1 MEYVKDTCLIE
12 SFNWRMIMN
21 KVFDNRELSWLK
33 FNHRV
38 LMESNNSST
47 PLFERY
53 RFLGISASNL
63 DEFYMIRV
71 GSLIDQKALSILT
84 LDSKTNLSAEEQL
97 NRIYKETIHQYKVR
111 DASFETLINEFKEHK
126 INHLDIHD
134 LSKIEKDILSQYFEH
149 EVIPVLSP
157 QIINAKHPFPQFIN
171 KHTYLLLSLEKKN
184 KSELGLI
191 SLNLKSLPNIF
202 VFPLNKTFKF
212 VLLED
217 IIYLFGHKLFKEWT
231 LISKALIR
239 ITRNA
244 DLDLLET
251 VDYEINDFKES
262 IKQLL
267 KKRTR
272 MNPIRLEV
280 RYDLD
285 ESTYLRLKKQL
296 QISSKQ
302 RFDLNSPL
310 DFSYLNELENHIKTS
325 KLTSFLYP
333 IQLQNLSP
341 YINHNY
347 SIINQVLKN
356 DLFISYPFNPIISF
370 INFLKEAVNDPKIF
384 SIKIC
389 LYRLA
394 TDSRIIKYLIQAAE
408 NGKEVIVVME
418 LKARFDEFNNIEWS
432 NRLDEA
438 GCRII
443 YGVSNLKVHSKVA
456 QFLRKDGSK
465 VQMITHISTGNYNEK
480 TSQLYTDVNILTSN
494 TIIGQDINKFFQ
506 SILSDQIDDI
516 QTNMNKILVSPFG
529 IQSEFIS
536 LINKEINYHRLFNNG
551 HIIFKMNSLTDV
563 SIMNAL
569 IEASK
574 EGVKI
579 DLIVRGIC
587 CLIPGIKDE
596 TENITV
602 RSLVGRYLEH
612 SRIYYFHHNG
622 EEKYYISSADLMTR
636 NMEKRIEIACP
647 ILDKNIMNE
656 CAYILNE
663 CLKDTVNAHQM
674 NSDGSYQK
682 IEDEYEYNSQTN
694 LFTPL
699 ISLTNKVVIKPNYWE
714 LLLQKIKSFFVEIE

>member
-1 MEYVKDTCLIE
+1 MT
-12 SFNWRMIMN
+12 N
-21 KVFDNRELSWLK
+21 VFDNRELSWLK
-33 FNHRV
+33 FNNRV
-38 LMESNNSST
+38 LMESNNDIN

-53 RFLGISASNL
+53 RFLSISANNL

-84 LDSKTNLSAEEQL
+84 LDSKTNLSADEQL
-97 NRIYKETIHQYKVR
+97 NRIFKETCNYYKDR
-111 DASFETLINEFKEHK
+111 DRIFESIKSEFKEYK
-126 INHLDIHD
+126 INHLDINS
-134 LSKIEKDILSQYFEH
+134 LSNIEKDILKQYFDH
-149 EVIPVLSP
+149 EIVPILSP
-157 QIINAKHPFPQFIN
+157 QIVNAKHPFPQFIN

-184 KSELGLI
+184 KNELGII

-202 VFPLNKTFKF
+202 VFPLNKTYKF
-212 VLLED
+212 VLMED

-231 LISKALIR
+231 TVSKALIR

-251 VDYEINDFKES
+251 YDNEINDFKES

-267 KKRTR
+267 KKRIR

-280 RYDLD
+280 RYELD
-285 ESTYLRLKKQL
+285 EPTYLKLKKHL
-296 QISSKQ
+296 SISSKQ
-302 RFDLNSPL
+302 RFNLNSPL
-310 DFSYLNELENHIKTS
+310 DFSYLSELENHIKTS
-325 KLTSFLYP
+325 KLSSLIYP
-333 IQLQNLSP
+333 IQLQNLSSF
-341 YINHNY
+341 INHNY

-356 DLFISYPFNPIISF
+356 DLFMSYPFNPIISF

-389 LYRLA
+389 LYRVA
-394 TDSRIIKYLIQAAE
+394 SDSRIMNYLIQAAE

-432 NRLDEA
+432 NKLEEA

-465 VQMITHISTGNYNEK
+465 TQMITHLSTGNYNEK
-480 TSQLYTDVNILTSN
+480 TSQLYTDINILTSN
-494 TIIGQDINKFFQ
+494 PIIGQDINKFFQ
-506 SILSDQIDDI
+506 SILSDQIDNI
-516 QTNMNKILVSPFG
+516 QTNMHMILVSPYG
-529 IQSEFIS
+529 IQTKFIE
-536 LINKEINYHRLFNNG
+536 LINEEIHYHRLFNNG
-551 HIIFKMNSLTDV
+551 HIIFKMNSLTDISV
-563 SIMNAL
+563 MNAL

-579 DLIVRGIC
+579 ELIVRGIC
-587 CLIPGIKDE
+587 CLIPGVEGE
-596 TENITV
+596 TENISV
-602 RSLVGRYLEH
+602 RSIIGRYLEH

-622 EEKYYISSADLMTR
+622 DKKYYLSSADLMTR

-656 CAYILNE
+656 CDYILSE

-674 NSDGSYQK
+674 NSDGLYNK
-682 IEDEYEYNSQTN
+682 ILDSQEYNSQKN

-699 ISLTNKVVIKPNYWE
+699 TTLTNTIVSKPNHWE
-714 LLLQKIKSFFVEIE
+714 IFLQKIKSFTTGIE

>member
-1 MEYVKDTCLIE
+1 MT
-12 SFNWRMIMN
+12 N
-21 KVFDNRELSWLK
+21 VFDNRELSWLK
-33 FNHRV
+33 FNKRV
-38 LMESNNSST
+38 LLESNNT
-47 PLFERY
+47 NNPLFERY
-53 RFLGISASNL
+53 RFLSISANNL

-71 GSLIDQKALSILT
+71 GSLIDQKALSLLT

-97 NRIYKETIHQYKVR
+97 IRIFKETSNYYKER
-111 DASFETLINEFKEHK
+111 DIIFENIKSEFKEHK
-126 INHLDIHD
+126 INHLDIHS
-134 LSKIEKDILSQYFEH
+134 LSNIEKDILKQYFDH
-149 EVIPVLSP
+149 EIVPVLSP

-184 KSELGLI
+184 KNELGLI

-202 VFPLNKTFKF
+202 VFPLNKTYKF

-217 IIYLFGHKLFKEWT
+217 IIYLFGHKLFKEWET
-231 LISKALIR
+231 KSKALIR

-251 VDYEINDFKES
+251 YDNEIHDFKES

-285 ESTYLRLKKQL
+285 VSTYLKLKKHL

-302 RFDLNSPL
+302 RFNLNSPL
-310 DFSYLNELENHIKTS
+310 DFSYLGDLENQMKTS
-325 KLTSFLYP
+325 KLSSLLYP
-333 IQLQNLSP
+333 IQLQNLSS

-347 SIINQVLKN
+347 SIVSQVLKN
-356 DLFISYPFNPIISF
+356 DLFMSYPFNPIISF
-370 INFLKEAVNDPKIF
+370 INFLKEVVNDPKIF

-389 LYRLA
+389 LYRVA
-394 TDSRIIKYLIQAAE
+394 SDSRIMNYLIQAAE

-432 NRLDEA
+432 NKLEEA

-465 VQMITHISTGNYNEK
+465 TQMITHISTGNYNEK
-480 TSQLYTDVNILTSN
+480 TSQLYTDINILTSN
-494 TIIGQDINKFFQ
+494 PIIGQDINKFFQ
-506 SILSDQIDDI
+506 SILSDQIDNI
-516 QTNMNKILVSPFG
+516 QTNMHKILVSPFG
-529 IQSEFIS
+529 IQTKFIE
-536 LINKEINYHRLFNNG
+536 LIHEEMNYHRLFNNG

-587 CLIPGIKDE
+587 CLVPGTENE

-602 RSLVGRYLEH
+602 RSIIGRYLEH

-622 EEKYYISSADLMTR
+622 NKKYFISSADLMTR
-636 NMEKRIEIACP
+636 NMAKRIEIACP
-647 ILDKNIMNE
+647 ILDMNIMNE
-656 CAYILNE
+656 CDYILSE

-674 NSDGSYQK
+674 NSDGLYIK
-682 IEDEYEYNSQTN
+682 IQDITENNSQKN

-699 ISLTNKVVIKPNYWE
+699 TTLTNTAVIKPKHWAVF
-714 LLLQKIKSFFVEIE
+714 LQKIKSFYIGIE

>member
-1 MEYVKDTCLIE
+1 MT
-12 SFNWRMIMN
+12 S
-21 KVFDNRELSWLK
+21 VFDNRELSWLK
-33 FNHRV
+33 FNNRV
-38 LMESNNSST
+38 LMESNNDIN

-53 RFLGISASNL
+53 RFLSISANNL

-84 LDSKTNLSAEEQL
+84 LDSKTNLSADEQL
-97 NRIYKETIHQYKVR
+97 NRIFKETSNYYKDR
-111 DASFETLINEFKEHK
+111 DRIFESIKSEFKEYK
-126 INHLDIHD
+126 INHLDINS
-134 LSKIEKDILSQYFEH
+134 LSNIEKDILKQYFDH
-149 EVIPVLSP
+149 EIVPILSP
-157 QIINAKHPFPQFIN
+157 QIVNAKHPFPQFIN

-184 KSELGLI
+184 KNELGII

-212 VLLED
+212 VLMED

-231 LISKALIR
+231 TVSKALIR

-251 VDYEINDFKES
+251 YDNEINDFKES

-267 KKRTR
+267 KKRIR

-280 RYDLD
+280 RYELD
-285 ESTYLRLKKQL
+285 EPTYLKLKKHL
-296 QISSKQ
+296 SISSKQ
-302 RFDLNSPL
+302 RFNLNSPL
-310 DFSYLNELENHIKTS
+310 DFSYLSELENHIKTS
-325 KLTSFLYP
+325 KLSSLIYP
-333 IQLQNLSP
+333 IQLQNLSSF
-341 YINHNY
+341 INHNY

-356 DLFISYPFNPIISF
+356 DLFMSYPFNPIISF

-389 LYRLA
+389 LYRVA
-394 TDSRIIKYLIQAAE
+394 SDSRIMNYLIQAAE

-432 NRLDEA
+432 NKLEEA

-465 VQMITHISTGNYNEK
+465 TQMITHLSTGNYNEK
-480 TSQLYTDVNILTSN
+480 TSQLYTDINILTSN
-494 TIIGQDINKFFQ
+494 PIIGQDINKFFQ
-506 SILSDQIDDI
+506 SILSDQIDNI
-516 QTNMNKILVSPFG
+516 QTNMHMILVSPYG
-529 IQSEFIS
+529 IQTKFIE
-536 LINKEINYHRLFNNG
+536 LINEEIHYHRLFNNG
-551 HIIFKMNSLTDV
+551 HIIFKMNSLTDISV
-563 SIMNAL
+563 MNAL

-579 DLIVRGIC
+579 ELIVRGIC
-587 CLIPGIKDE
+587 CLIPGIEGE
-596 TENITV
+596 TENISV
-602 RSLVGRYLEH
+602 RSIIGRYLEH

-622 EEKYYISSADLMTR
+622 DKKYYLSSADIMTR

-656 CAYILNE
+656 CDYILSE

-674 NSDGSYQK
+674 NSDGLYNK
-682 IEDEYEYNSQTN
+682 ILDSQEYNSQKN

-699 ISLTNKVVIKPNYWE
+699 TTLTNTIVSKPNHWE
-714 LLLQKIKSFFVEIE
+714 IFLQKIKSFTTGIE

>member
-1 MEYVKDTCLIE
+1 MT
-12 SFNWRMIMN
+12 N
-21 KVFDNRELSWLK
+21 VFDNRELSWLK
-33 FNHRV
+33 FNKRV
-38 LMESNNSST
+38 LTESNNT
-47 PLFERY
+47 NNPLFERY
-53 RFLGISASNL
+53 RFLSISANNL

-71 GSLIDQKALSILT
+71 GSLIDQKALSLLT

-97 NRIYKETIHQYKVR
+97 ILIFKETSNYYKER
-111 DASFETLINEFKEHK
+111 DIIFENIKSEFKEHK
-126 INHLDIHD
+126 INHLDINS
-134 LSKIEKDILSQYFEH
+134 LSNIEKDILKQYFDH
-149 EVIPVLSP
+149 EIVPVLSP

-184 KSELGLI
+184 KNELGLI

-202 VFPLNKTFKF
+202 AFPLNKTYKF

-217 IIYLFGHKLFKEWT
+217 IIYLFGHKLFKEWET
-231 LISKALIR
+231 KSKALIR

-251 VDYEINDFKES
+251 YDNEIHDFKES

-285 ESTYLRLKKQL
+285 ESTYLKLKKHL

-302 RFDLNSPL
+302 RFNLNSPL
-310 DFSYLNELENHIKTS
+310 DFSYLADLENHIKTT
-325 KLTSFLYP
+325 KLSSLLYP
-333 IQLQNLSP
+333 IQLQNLSS

-347 SIINQVLKN
+347 SIVSQVLKN
-356 DLFISYPFNPIISF
+356 DLFMSYPFNPIISF
-370 INFLKEAVNDPKIF
+370 INFLKEVVNDPKIF

-389 LYRLA
+389 LYRVA
-394 TDSRIIKYLIQAAE
+394 SDSRIMNYLIQAAE

-432 NRLDEA
+432 NKLEEA

-465 VQMITHISTGNYNEK
+465 TQMITHISTGNYNEK
-480 TSQLYTDVNILTSN
+480 TSQLYTDINILTSN
-494 TIIGQDINKFFQ
+494 PIIGQDINKFFQ
-506 SILSDQIDDI
+506 SILSDQIDNI
-516 QTNMNKILVSPFG
+516 QTNMHKIFVSPYG
-529 IQSEFIS
+529 IQSKFIE
-536 LINKEINYHRLFNNG
+536 LIHEEINYHRLFNNG

-587 CLIPGIKDE
+587 CLVPGIENE

-602 RSLVGRYLEH
+602 RSIIGRYLEH
-612 SRIYYFHHNG
+612 SRIYYFHHNDDK
-622 EEKYYISSADLMTR
+622 KYFISSADLMTR

-656 CAYILNE
+656 CDYILTE

-674 NSDGSYQK
+674 NSDGLYIK
-682 IEDEYEYNSQTN
+682 ILDTTENNSQKN

-699 ISLTNKVVIKPNYWE
+699 ATLTNTVVIKPNHWE
-714 LLLQKIKSFFVEIE
+714 VFLQKIKSFYIGIE

>member
-1 MEYVKDTCLIE
+1 MT
-12 SFNWRMIMN
+12 N
-21 KVFDNRELSWLK
+21 VFDNRELSWLK
-33 FNHRV
+33 FNNRV
-38 LMESNNSST
+38 LMESNNDT
-47 PLFERY
+47 NPLFERY
-53 RFLGISASNL
+53 RFLSISANNL

-84 LDSKTNLSAEEQL
+84 LDSKTNLSADEQL
-97 NRIYKETIHQYKVR
+97 NRIFKETSNYYKDR
-111 DASFETLINEFKEHK
+111 DRIFESIKSEFKEYK
-126 INHLDIHD
+126 INHLDINS
-134 LSKIEKDILSQYFEH
+134 LSNIEKDILKQYFDH
-149 EVIPVLSP
+149 EIVPILSP
-157 QIINAKHPFPQFIN
+157 QIVNAKHPFPQFIN

-184 KSELGLI
+184 KNELGII

-212 VLLED
+212 VLMED

-231 LISKALIR
+231 TVSKALIR

-251 VDYEINDFKES
+251 YDNEINDFKES

-267 KKRTR
+267 KKRIR

-280 RYDLD
+280 RYELD
-285 ESTYLRLKKQL
+285 EPTYLKLKKHL
-296 QISSKQ
+296 SISSKQ
-302 RFDLNSPL
+302 RFNLNSPL
-310 DFSYLNELENHIKTS
+310 DFSYLSELENHIKTS
-325 KLTSFLYP
+325 KLSSLIYP
-333 IQLQNLSP
+333 IQLQNLSSF
-341 YINHNY
+341 INHNY

-356 DLFISYPFNPIISF
+356 DLFMSYPFNPIISF

-389 LYRLA
+389 LYRVA
-394 TDSRIIKYLIQAAE
+394 SDSRIMNYLIQAAE

-432 NRLDEA
+432 NKLEEA

-465 VQMITHISTGNYNEK
+465 TQMITHLSTGNYNEK
-480 TSQLYTDVNILTSN
+480 TSQLYTDINILTSN
-494 TIIGQDINKFFQ
+494 PIIGQDINKFFQ
-506 SILSDQIDDI
+506 SILSDQIDNI
-516 QTNMNKILVSPFG
+516 QTNMHMILVSPYG
-529 IQSEFIS
+529 IQTKFIE
-536 LINKEINYHRLFNNG
+536 LINEEIHYHRLFNNG
-551 HIIFKMNSLTDV
+551 HIIFKMNSLTDISV
-563 SIMNAL
+563 MNAL

-579 DLIVRGIC
+579 ELIVRGIC
-587 CLIPGIKDE
+587 CLIPGIEGE
-596 TENITV
+596 TENISV
-602 RSLVGRYLEH
+602 RSIIGRYLEH

-622 EEKYYISSADLMTR
+622 DKKYYLSSADLMTR

-656 CAYILNE
+656 CDYILSE

-674 NSDGSYQK
+674 NSDGLYNK
-682 IEDEYEYNSQTN
+682 ILDSQEYNSQKN

-699 ISLTNKVVIKPNYWE
+699 TTLTNTIVSKPNHWE
-714 LLLQKIKSFFVEIE
+714 TFLQKIKSFTTGIE